1 MLGTAH
7 ITAFLATTNA
17 TRATSFYG
25 ATLGLRLVSE
35 DAFALVFDANGVEL
49 RIQKVEQFTPQ
60 PFTAIG
66 WRVADLAHVV
76 HALGERGVGAARLVV
91 QVERRGDAALV
102 GAIGGQVL
110 QARHLAQAA
119 QKSALDEAPR
129 VLHRRGLGRH
139 HQHADVRDQEEV

>member
-76 HALGERGVGAARLVV
+76 HALGERGLTFARYPGLQQDALGIWKAPGGARIAWFHDPD
-91 QVERRGDAALV
+91 GN
-102 GAIGGQVL
+102 VL
-110 QARHLAQAA
+110 SVAQYP
-119 QKSALDEAPR
+119 SA
-129 VLHRRGLGRH
+129 
-139 HQHADVRDQEEV
+139 